1 MAAIGQPQRKKP
13 FSCAPV
19 CVIFVWQ
26 KKGRQFMLNTTN
38 YEIAI
43 VSMASPASAA
53 SQSDRP
59 ASKFAWC
66 CAVCVCVCRFACRST
81 FFATAAESAS
91 VLSLSEKCNLLV
103 HAVHASHTPTYIVRV
118 GVHAVRA
125 RALDSSSHS
134 STYRIEVPPSVRPAG
149 PAGRAGRPG
158 RPSACM
164 QNAGVWPTRR

>member
-53 SQSDRP
+53 SQPDRP
-59 ASKFAWC
+59 ASKFA
-66 CAVCVCVCRFACRST
+66 RCRST

-103 HAVHASHTPTYIVRV
+103 HAAHASHTPTYIVHV

-149 PAGRAGRPG
+149 PAGRAGRP
-158 RPSACM
+158 SACM